1 MNIKSERGQAEIAIV
16 LILAI
21 VVIAAFFGMLAAT
34 QRGTQAGA
42 DAIGEAAGE
51 AIDNATR
58 DQELENEI
66 WIAQNAVAAWVG
78 GQRALQPNE
87 HAVLSHGDD
96 AWATVRCYNKNGT
109 FHIMSTKNDGFHLLC
124 RDDEGS
130 VRDLILK
137 RRAKNSNEFDM
148 VNAYTPQDGTQ
159 REVIAYVMRKFK
171 AGKATMPGDSIIY
184 VDGILF
190 P

>member
-1 MNIKSERGQAEIAIV
+1 MNIKSKRGQAEIAIV
-16 LILAI
+16 LILVI
-21 VVIAAFFGMLAAT
+21 IGIAALFGMMAAN
-34 QRGTQAGA
+34 QRGMQAGA
-42 DAIGEAAGE
+42 ETIGEAAGE
-51 AIDNATR
+51 AIDNGTR
-58 DQELENEI
+58 DQELESEI

-87 HAVLSHGDD
+87 HAILNHGDD

-109 FHIMSTKNDGFHLLC
+109 FHIMSTKDDGFHLLC
-124 RDDEGS
+124 RDDDGS

-137 RRAKNSNEFDM
+137 RRAKNSNKFDM

-159 REVIAYVMRKFK
+159 REVIAYIMRKFK
-171 AGKATMPGDSIIY
+171 AGKAAMPSDSIIY

>member
-1 MNIKSERGQAEIAIV
+1 MNIKSESGQAEIAIV

-21 VVIAAFFGMLAAT
+21 VAIAAVFGMMAAS
-34 QRGTQAGA
+34 QRGMQAGA
-42 DAIGEAAGE
+42 DAIGEAAGA
-51 AIDNATR
+51 AIDSATGN
-58 DQELENEI
+58 QELENEI
-66 WIAQNAVAAWVG
+66 RIAQNAAAAWVG
-78 GQRALQPNE
+78 SQRALQPNE
-87 HAVLSHGDD
+87 HAILNHGDD

-109 FHIMSTKNDGFHLLC
+109 FHIMSTQNDGFHLLC
-124 RDDEGS
+124 RDDDGS

-137 RRAKNSNEFDM
+137 RRVKDSNEFDM

>member
-1 MNIKSERGQAEIAIV
+1 MNLKSERGQAEIAIV
-16 LILAI
+16 LILA
-21 VVIAAFFGMLAAT
+21 VIAIAALFGMMAAN
-34 QRGTQAGA
+34 QHGMQAGA
-42 DAIGEAAGE
+42 EAIGEAAGE
-51 AIDNATR
+51 AIDSARR

-66 WIAQNAVAAWVG
+66 WIAQNAVTAWVG

-87 HAVLSHGDD
+87 HAILNHGED
-96 AWATVRCYNKNGT
+96 AWATVHCYNRNGT
-109 FHIMSTKNDGFHLLC
+109 FHIMSTKDDGFHLLC
-124 RDDEGS
+124 RDDDGS

-137 RRAKNSNEFDM
+137 RRAKNSKEFDM

>member
-16 LILAI
+16 LLLAI
-21 VVIAAFFGMLAAT
+21 IAIAAFFGMMAAN
-34 QRGTQAGA
+34 QRGMQAGA
-42 DAIGEAAGE
+42 ETIGDAAGE
-51 AIDNATR
+51 TIDNATR

-87 HAVLSHGDD
+87 HAIINHGDD

-109 FHIMSTKNDGFHLLC
+109 FHIMSTKDDGFHLLC
-124 RDDEGS
+124 RDDDGS

-171 AGKATMPGDSIIY
+171 AGKATMPSDSIIY